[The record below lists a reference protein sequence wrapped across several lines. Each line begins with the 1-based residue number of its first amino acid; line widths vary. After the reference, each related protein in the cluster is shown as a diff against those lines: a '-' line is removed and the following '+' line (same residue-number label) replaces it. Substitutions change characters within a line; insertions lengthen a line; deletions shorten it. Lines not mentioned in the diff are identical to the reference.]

1 MEPDE
6 DRVEHFRPP
15 DLMRSLT
22 IDIAI
27 RIGLLVLLAYWSL
40 KVIGPFVTILLW
52 SGILTV
58 ALYPV
63 FNWLARVIGSKTL
76 AAATITMLSLMI
88 VLGPVTWLG
97 FAMIGGIELLVKGID
112 TGQLAIPM
120 PPEAVRSWPLIGEK
134 IFQLWSQAA
143 SNTEA
148 LLLQS
153 APYLKDIGATL
164 LNISQGVAV
173 GLLEFV
179 GSIVI
184 AGFLYIPGP
193 RVLDFIRILLRRIL
207 GHESQQM
214 LQLIG
219 STIRNVARGVVGI
232 ALLQSLL
239 AGIGFIIAGIPAAGL
254 FTFLALV
261 LGIIQIGP
269 SILIIPIVIWS
280 WMKMEPSSAVMF
292 TAYMIPVSLA
302 DNILRPIIMAR
313 GLSTP
318 MPVILV
324 GVIGGMI
331 AYGISGLFVGPI
343 VLAVLWAL
351 IQEWAVES

>member
-1 MEPDE
+1 MATQDHI
-6 DRVEHFRPP
+6 DSAPP
-15 DLMRSLT
+15 LDLLRSLT
-22 IDIAI
+22 IDVAI
-27 RIGLLVLLAYWSL
+27 RIGLLALLAYWSL

-63 FNWLARVIGSKTL
+63 FNWLARLIGSKTL
-76 AAATITMLSLMI
+76 AAAMITVLSLMI

-112 TGQLAIPM
+112 TGQLAMPM
-120 PPEAVRSWPLIGEK
+120 PPDAVKSWPLIGEK

-143 SNTEA
+143 TNTEA
-148 LLLQS
+148 LLLQA
-153 APYLKDIGATL
+153 APYLKDIGGKL
-164 LNISQGVAV
+164 LSLSQGVAL

-184 AGFLYIPGP
+184 AGFLYSPGP
-193 RVLDFIRILLRRIL
+193 RIVDFMRIVLRRIL
-207 GHESQQM
+207 GHESEEI

-232 ALLQSLL
+232 ALLQALL
-239 AGIGFIIAGIPAAGL
+239 AGIGFIVAGIPAAGL
-254 FTFLALV
+254 FTFLALL
-261 LGIIQIGP
+261 LGIVQIGP
-269 SILIIPIVIWS
+269 SILIIPMVVWS
-280 WMKMEPSSAVMF
+280 WTKMDPSSALIF

-302 DNILRPIIMAR
+302 DNILRPVVMAR

-324 GVIGGMI
+324 GVMGGMI

-351 IQEWAVES
+351 IQEWMAED

>member
-1 MEPDE
+1 MPTQPELNDDHPV
-6 DRVEHFRPP
+6 DR
-15 DLMRSLT
+15 MRSLT
-22 IDIAI
+22 IDVAI
-27 RIGLLVLLAYWSL
+27 RVGLLALLAYWSL

-52 SGILTV
+52 SAILTV

-63 FNWLARVIGSKTL
+63 FNWLARLIGSKTL
-76 AAATITMLSLMI
+76 AAAMITVLSLMI

-97 FAMIGGIELLVKGID
+97 FAMVGGIELLVKGID

-120 PPEAVRSWPLIGEK
+120 PPDAIKSWPLIGEK

-143 SNTEA
+143 TNTEA
-148 LLLQS
+148 LLLQA
-153 APYLKDIGATL
+153 APYLKDFGGKL
-164 LNISQGVAV
+164 LSLSQGVAV

-184 AGFLYIPGP
+184 AGFLYSPGP
-193 RVLDFIRILLRRIL
+193 RILDFMRIVLRRIL
-207 GHESQQM
+207 GHESQEM

-232 ALLQSLL
+232 ALLQALL
-239 AGIGFIIAGIPAAGL
+239 AGIGFVVADIPAAGL
-254 FTFLALV
+254 FTFLALL
-261 LGIIQIGP
+261 LGIVQIGP
-269 SILIIPIVIWS
+269 SILIIPMVIWS
-280 WMKMEPSSAVMF
+280 WTKMDPTSALMF
-292 TAYMIPVSLA
+292 TTYMVPVSLA
-302 DNILRPIIMAR
+302 DNVLRPVIMAR

-351 IQEWAVES
+351 IQEWATES